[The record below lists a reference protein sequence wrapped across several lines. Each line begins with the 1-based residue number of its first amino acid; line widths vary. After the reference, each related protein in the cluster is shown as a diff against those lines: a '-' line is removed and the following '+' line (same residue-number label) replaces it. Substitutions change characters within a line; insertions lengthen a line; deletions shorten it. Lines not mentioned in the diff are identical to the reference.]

1 MGDQELF
8 KPSREIPVNIEDE
21 MRRSYLD
28 YAMSVIIGRALPDVR
43 DGLKPVHRRI
53 LYAMYKEG
61 NTSDKRYIKCAGVVG
76 EVIKKYH
83 PHGDAAVYD
92 TLVRMAQAFNMRYLL
107 IDGQGN
113 FGSVDGD
120 PPAAYRY
127 TECRLARIAEEMLE
141 DIEKETVDFIPNF
154 DESTEE
160 PTVLPTRIPNLLTS
174 GSDGIAV
181 GMATKI
187 PPHNLTEII
196 DATILLINKPT
207 ASIDEVLS
215 LVPGPDFPTGAYLYG
230 KSGIKSAYETGRGQF
245 TMRAKAAIE
254 RPTKEKQ
261 QIVITEIPY
270 QVNKSKVIERIAQLV
285 QEKKIEG
292 ISDVRDESDRDG
304 MRIVV
309 ELKRG
314 EQPEVILNN
323 LYKHTQLQE
332 NFGMI
337 MLAIVNG
344 QPRTLP
350 LIEAIQLFIDH
361 RVNVVRRRTAYDL
374 RKAQERAEIL
384 KGFLKALS
392 QLYPIIE
399 HIRGSATGREARDG
413 LVKSHNYAEPQTVK
427 VTVRTRDGD
436 KLDRQITWNN
446 NRSRTKSYL
455 SEPTLKYPVQASE
468 RLMKLILAEK
478 KTVPSDYRQSDTRYV
493 PLIHDRNY
501 RWYLESDKEKEI
513 VTTVPPEFDYTERQA
528 QAIVELQL
536 QRLTALEREKIQQ
549 EYDELQNKIAQYEE
563 ILGSEKVLKKV
574 IVNEL
579 REIQK
584 DYGDLRRTEI
594 IEEQAEIKLEDLI
607 AVEDVVITV
616 SHSGYLKRTPLSIY
630 RQQIRGGKGRLGMK
644 TRDEDFVEH
653 LFIASTHSYILV
665 FTNTGKMY
673 WLKVYEIPD
682 VGAAGK
688 GKNIVN
694 LVNLASGEK
703 VAAVVVVREL
713 PDEPKDVTIEGETY
727 AAEGYVTL
735 VTRLGIIKKT
745 RLAEFSSPNSRGII
759 AMKVEEGD
767 ALIGATLTSGR
778 DTIFLASHEGM
789 AIRFPESD
797 VRDMGR
803 AAYGVYAMD
812 LEKGDYIVGMEI
824 VGEKE
829 LILSVSEKGYGKRT
843 AITEYRLQ
851 SRAGKGV
858 INLKTVE
865 RNGKVVGVLSVS
877 EESEV
882 MLISQQG
889 KITRLDASTIRES
902 GRSAQGVRLIN
913 LEEGDQVA
921 AVCLVS
927 SENGE
932 DSTQQTKL
940 IQ

>member
-8 KPSREIPVNIEDE
+8 KPTREIPVNIEDE
-21 MRRSYLD
+21 MRKSYLD

-92 TLVRMAQAFNMRYLL
+92 TLVRMAQDFNMRYLL

-127 TECRLARIAEEMLE
+127 TECRLARIAEELLA

-160 PTVLPTRIPNLLTS
+160 PTVLPTRVPNLLIN

-196 DATILLINKPT
+196 DATILLINKPN
-207 ASIDEVLS
+207 ASLEEVLS
-215 LVPGPDFPTGAYLYG
+215 LVPGPDFPTGAYIYG
-230 KSGIKSAYETGRGQF
+230 KSGIKSAYETGRGLF

-261 QIVITEIPY
+261 QIVITEIPF

-285 QEKKIEG
+285 QDKKIEG
-292 ISDVRDESDRDG
+292 ISDVRDESDREG

-314 EQPEVILNN
+314 EQQPEVILNN

-350 LIEAIQLFIDH
+350 LIDALQLFIDH

-374 RKAQERAEIL
+374 RKAQERAHIL
-384 KGFLKALS
+384 EGFLKAL
-392 QLYPIIE
+392 QHLDAIIKL
-399 HIRGSATGREARDG
+399 IRGSKTPAEARQG
-413 LVKSHNYAEPQTVK
+413 LM
-427 VTVRTRDGD
+427 
-436 KLDRQITWNN
+436 DRF
-446 NRSRTKSYL
+446 
-455 SEPTLKYPVQASE
+455 
-468 RLMKLILAEK
+468 
-478 KTVPSDYRQSDTRYV
+478 
-493 PLIHDRNY
+493 
-501 RWYLESDKEKEI
+501 
-513 VTTVPPEFDYTERQA
+513 EFTERQA
-528 QAIVELQL
+528 QAILELQL
-536 QRLTALEREKIQQ
+536 QRLTAMERDKIQQ
-549 EYDELQNKIAQYEE
+549 EYDDLQKKIAEYQE
-563 ILGSEKVLKKV
+563 ILASEKALKKV

-579 REIQK
+579 KEIQK
-584 DYGDLRRTEI
+584 DYGDIRRTEI

-607 AVEDVVITV
+607 AIEDVVITV
-616 SHSGYLKRTPLSIY
+616 SHSGYLKRTPVSIY
-630 RQQIRGGKGRLGMK
+630 RQQGRGGKGRLGMK

-735 VTRLGIIKKT
+735 VTRLGLIKKT

-767 ALIGATLTSGR
+767 ALIAATLTSGR
-778 DTIFLASHEGM
+778 DNIFLATHEGM

-829 LILSVSEKGYGKRT
+829 LILSVTEKGYGKRT
-843 AITEYRLQ
+843 PITEYRLQ

-858 INLKTVE
+858 INVKTVE
-865 RNGKVVGVLSVS
+865 RNGMVVGVLSVS

-882 MLISQQG
+882 MIISQQG
-889 KITRLDASTIRES
+889 KITRLDAGTIRES
-902 GRSAQGVRLIN
+902 GRSAQGVRLIS

-927 SENGE
+927 TENGE
-932 DSTQQTKL
+932 NGSPQPKL

>member
-8 KPSREIPVNIEDE
+8 KPSREVPVNIEDE
-21 MRRSYLD
+21 MRKSYLD

-92 TLVRMAQAFNMRYLL
+92 TLVRMAQGFNMRYPL

-120 PPAAYRY
+120 PAAAYRY

-196 DATILLINKPT
+196 EATFLLIDKPT

-230 KSGIKSAYETGRGQF
+230 KSGIKSAYATGRGQF

-254 RPTKEKQ
+254 RPAKEKQ

-344 QPRTLP
+344 QPRVLP

-374 RKAQERAEIL
+374 RKAQERAHIL
-384 KGFLKALS
+384 EGFLKAL
-392 QLYPIIE
+392 QHLDAIIKL
-399 HIRGSATGREARDG
+399 IRASKTPAEARQG
-413 LVKSHNYAEPQTVK
+413 LIAQ
-427 VTVRTRDGD
+427 
-436 KLDRQITWNN
+436 
-446 NRSRTKSYL
+446 
-455 SEPTLKYPVQASE
+455 
-468 RLMKLILAEK
+468 
-478 KTVPSDYRQSDTRYV
+478 
-493 PLIHDRNY
+493 
-501 RWYLESDKEKEI
+501 LE
-513 VTTVPPEFDYTERQA
+513 FTERQA
-528 QAIVELQL
+528 QAILELQL

-549 EYDELQNKIAQYEE
+549 EYDELQKKIAQYEE
-563 ILGSEKVLKKV
+563 ILASEKVLKKV

-607 AVEDVVITV
+607 AVEDVVITI

-644 TRDEDFVEH
+644 TRDEDFIEH

-713 PDEPKDVTIEGETY
+713 PDEPKDVTVEGETF

-735 VTRLGIIKKT
+735 VTRFGIIKKT
-745 RLAEFSSPNSRGII
+745 RLAEFSNPNSRGII

-824 VGEKE
+824 VGEQE

-843 AITEYRLQ
+843 QITEYRLQ

-889 KITRLDASTIRES
+889 KITRLDAGKIRES
-902 GRSAQGVRLIN
+902 GRSAQGVKLIN

-927 SENGE
+927 SENGDE
-932 DSTQQTKL
+932 GAQQTKL

>member
-8 KPSREIPVNIEDE
+8 KPTREIPVNIEDE
-21 MRRSYLD
+21 MRKSYLD

-92 TLVRMAQAFNMRYLL
+92 TLVRMAQDFNMRYLL

-196 DATILLINKPT
+196 EATILLINKPT

-261 QIVITEIPY
+261 QIVITEIPF

-285 QEKKIEG
+285 QDKKIEG
-292 ISDVRDESDRDG
+292 ISDVRDESDREG
-304 MRIVV
+304 MRMVV

-332 NFGMI
+332 TFGMI

-350 LIEAIQLFIDH
+350 LIEALQLFIDH

-374 RKAQERAEIL
+374 RKAQERAHIL
-384 KGFLKALS
+384 EGFLKAL
-392 QLYPIIE
+392 QHLDAIIKL
-399 HIRGSATGREARDG
+399 IRASKTPPEARQG
-413 LVKSHNYAEPQTVK
+413 LIA
-427 VTVRTRDGD
+427 RF
-436 KLDRQITWNN
+436 
-446 NRSRTKSYL
+446 
-455 SEPTLKYPVQASE
+455 
-468 RLMKLILAEK
+468 
-478 KTVPSDYRQSDTRYV
+478 
-493 PLIHDRNY
+493 
-501 RWYLESDKEKEI
+501 
-513 VTTVPPEFDYTERQA
+513 EFTERQA
-528 QAIVELQL
+528 QAILELQL

-549 EYDELQNKIAQYEE
+549 EYDDLQKKIAEYQE
-563 ILGSEKVLKKV
+563 ILASEKALKKV

-579 REIQK
+579 KEIQK
-584 DYGDLRRTEI
+584 EYGDLRRTEI

-616 SHSGYLKRTPLSIY
+616 SHSGYLKRTPVSMY
-630 RQQIRGGKGRLGMK
+630 RQQGRGGKGRLGMK

-703 VAAVVVVREL
+703 VAAMVAVREL
-713 PDEPKDVTIEGETY
+713 PDEPKDVSVEGETY

-735 VTRLGIIKKT
+735 VTRLGLIKKT

-778 DTIFLASHEGM
+778 DTIFLATHEGM

-843 AITEYRLQ
+843 QITEYRLQ

-927 SENGE
+927 SETNG
-932 DSTQQTKL
+932 DGPTQGTLVQ
-940 IQ
+940 

>member
-1 MGDQELF
+1 MGDQGQLI
-8 KPSREIPVNIEDE
+8 PPTQQIPVNIEDE
-21 MRRSYLD
+21 MRKSYLD
-28 YAMSVIIGRALPDVR
+28 YAMSVIIGRALPEVR

-61 NTSDKRYIKCAGVVG
+61 NTSDKRYVKCAAVVG

-83 PHGDAAVYD
+83 PHGDTALYD
-92 TLVRMAQAFNMRYLL
+92 TLVRMAQDFNMRYPL

-120 PPAAYRY
+120 PAAAYRY
-127 TECRLARIAEEMLE
+127 TECRLTRLAEELLA
-141 DIEKETVDFIPNF
+141 DIEKETVDFVPNF

-160 PTVLPTRIPNLLTS
+160 PTVLPTKVPNLLIN

-196 DATILLINKPT
+196 DATILLIDKPGAT
-207 ASIDEVLS
+207 LDEVLKK
-215 LVPGPDFPTGAYLYG
+215 VPGPDFPTGAYLYG
-230 KSGIKSAYETGRGQF
+230 KSGIKAAYETGRGQF

-270 QVNKSKVIERIAQLV
+270 QVNKAKTIERIAQLV
-285 QEKKIEG
+285 QEKKLEG
-292 ISDVRDESDRDG
+292 ISDMRDESDREG
-304 MRIVV
+304 MRIVI

-350 LIEAIQLFIDH
+350 LTEAIQLFIDH
-361 RVNVVRRRTAYDL
+361 RVTVVRRRTAYEL
-374 RKAQERAEIL
+374 RKAQERAHIL
-384 KGFLKALS
+384 EGFMKALS
-392 QLYPIIE
+392 QLDAIIKL
-399 HIRGSATGREARDG
+399 IRGSKEPKEARAG
-413 LVKSHNYAEPQTVK
+413 LM
-427 VTVRTRDGD
+427 TR
-436 KLDRQITWNN
+436 
-446 NRSRTKSYL
+446 
-455 SEPTLKYPVQASE
+455 
-468 RLMKLILAEK
+468 
-478 KTVPSDYRQSDTRYV
+478 
-493 PLIHDRNY
+493 
-501 RWYLESDKEKEI
+501 
-513 VTTVPPEFDYTERQA
+513 FDFSERQA
-528 QAIVELQL
+528 QAILELQL
-536 QRLTALEREKIQQ
+536 QRLTALERDKIQQ
-549 EYDELQNKIAQYEE
+549 EYDDLQKKIAGYKE
-563 ILGSEKVLKKV
+563 ILASEKVLKKL
-574 IVNEL
+574 IVDEL
-579 REIQK
+579 KQVQK
-584 DYGDLRRTEI
+584 EYGDARKTEI

-607 AVEDVVITV
+607 ADEDAVITV
-616 SHSGYLKRTPLSIY
+616 SHSGYLKRTPLTAY
-630 RQQIRGGKGRLGMK
+630 RQQGRGGKGRLGMK
-644 TRDEDFVEH
+644 TREEDFVEH

-665 FTNTGKMY
+665 LTNTGKLH

-682 VGAAGK
+682 VGAAGR
-688 GKNIVN
+688 GKHILN

-703 VAAVVVVREL
+703 VAAVMVVKEL
-713 PDEPKDVTIEGETY
+713 PAEPKDVTVDGETY
-727 AAEGYVTL
+727 AAEGYVVL
-735 VTRLGIIKKT
+735 VTRLGVIKKT
-745 RLAEFSSPNSRGII
+745 RLAEFSNPTARGIV
-759 AMKVEEGD
+759 AMKIEEGD
-767 ALIGATLTSGR
+767 ELIAGKLTTGR

-824 VGEKE
+824 VGGKE
-829 LILSVSEKGYGKRT
+829 LILSVTEKGFGKRT
-843 AITEYRLQ
+843 PIAEYRVQ

-858 INLKTVE
+858 INVKTTE
-865 RNGKVVGVLSVS
+865 RNGKVVGVLSVT
-877 EESEV
+877 EDSEV

-889 KITRLDASTIRES
+889 KIARLDAGKIRES
-902 GRSAQGVRLIN
+902 GRSAQGVKLLA

-921 AVCLVS
+921 AACLVS
-927 SENGE
+927 ETGGNGGPAQG
-932 DSTQQTKL
+932 TLVQ
-940 IQ
+940 

>member
-8 KPSREIPVNIEDE
+8 KPTREIPVNIEDE

-92 TLVRMAQAFNMRYLL
+92 TLVRMAQYFNMRYLL

-127 TECRLARIAEEMLE
+127 TECRLARIAEEMLA

-160 PTVLPTRIPNLLTS
+160 PTVLPTRFPNLLTS

-196 DATILLINKPT
+196 DAAILLINKPN

-344 QPRTLP
+344 QPRTLS

-374 RKAQERAEIL
+374 RKAQERAHIL
-384 KGFLKALS
+384 EGFLKALRH
-392 QLYPIIE
+392 LDAIIKL
-399 HIRGSATGREARDG
+399 IRASKTPPEARQG
-413 LVKSHNYAEPQTVK
+413 LIAQF
-427 VTVRTRDGD
+427 
-436 KLDRQITWNN
+436 
-446 NRSRTKSYL
+446 
-455 SEPTLKYPVQASE
+455 
-468 RLMKLILAEK
+468 
-478 KTVPSDYRQSDTRYV
+478 
-493 PLIHDRNY
+493 
-501 RWYLESDKEKEI
+501 
-513 VTTVPPEFDYTERQA
+513 EFTERQA
-528 QAIVELQL
+528 QAILELQL

-549 EYDELQNKIAQYEE
+549 EYDELQKKIAQYEE
-563 ILGSEKVLKKV
+563 ILASEKVLKKV

-694 LVNLASGEK
+694 LVSLASREK
-703 VAAVVVVREL
+703 VAAVVVVRDL

-745 RLAEFSSPNSRGII
+745 RLAEFSNPNSRGII

-843 AITEYRLQ
+843 QITEYRLQ

-927 SENGE
+927 SENG
-932 DSTQQTKL
+932 DDGAQQPKL

>member
-1 MGDQELF
+1 MADEEITPPPTEPPQPPQG
-8 KPSREIPVNIEDE
+8 PTREQPVNIEDE
-21 MRRSYLD
+21 MRKSYLD

-92 TLVRMAQAFNMRYLL
+92 TLVRMAQSFNMRYPL

-127 TECRLARIAEEMLE
+127 TECRLARLAEELLA
-141 DIEKETVDFIPNF
+141 DIEKETVDFVPNF

-160 PTVLPTRIPNLLTS
+160 PTVLPTRVPNLLVN

-196 DATILLINKPT
+196 DAAILLINKPS
-207 ASIDEVLS
+207 ASLDEVLS
-215 LVPGPDFPTGAYLYG
+215 LVPGPDFPTGAFLYG
-230 KSGIKSAYETGRGQF
+230 KRGIREAYRTGRGQF

-270 QVNKSKVIERIAQLV
+270 QVNKAKTIERIAELV
-285 QEKKIEG
+285 QDKKIEG
-292 ISDVRDESDRDG
+292 IGDIRDESDRDG

-332 NFGMI
+332 TFGMI

-344 QPRTLP
+344 QPKTLP
-350 LIEAIQLFIDH
+350 LTDALQLFIDH
-361 RVNVVRRRTAYDL
+361 RVSVVRRRTAYEL
-374 RKAQERAEIL
+374 RKAEERAHIL
-384 KGFLKALS
+384 EGFLKAL
-392 QLYPIIE
+392 QHLDAIIKL
-399 HIRGSATGREARDG
+399 IRASKNPPEARQG
-413 LVKSHNYAEPQTVK
+413 LM
-427 VTVRTRDGD
+427 TRF
-436 KLDRQITWNN
+436 
-446 NRSRTKSYL
+446 
-455 SEPTLKYPVQASE
+455 
-468 RLMKLILAEK
+468 
-478 KTVPSDYRQSDTRYV
+478 
-493 PLIHDRNY
+493 
-501 RWYLESDKEKEI
+501 
-513 VTTVPPEFDYTERQA
+513 EFSERQA
-528 QAIVELQL
+528 QAILEMQL
-536 QRLTALEREKIQQ
+536 QRLTALEREKVQQ
-549 EYDELQNKIAQYEE
+549 EYDELQKKIAEFKE
-563 ILGSEKVLKKV
+563 ILASEKTLKKV
-574 IVNEL
+574 IVDEL
-579 REIQK
+579 KQIQK
-584 DYGDLRRTEI
+584 DYGDVRRTEI

-616 SHSGYLKRTPLSIY
+616 SHSGYMKRTPLSVY
-630 RQQIRGGKGRLGMK
+630 RQQSRGGKGRLGMR

-665 FTNTGKMY
+665 FTNAGRVH

-688 GKNIVN
+688 GKNITN
-694 LVNLASGEK
+694 LVNLAGAEK
-703 VAAVVVVREL
+703 AAALVSVHEL
-713 PDEPKDVTIEGETY
+713 PDEAKDATVDGETF
-727 AAEGYVTL
+727 AAEGYVVL
-735 VTRLGIIKKT
+735 ASRNGVIKKT
-745 RLAEFSSPNSRGII
+745 RLAEFANPMSRGII
-759 AMKVEEGD
+759 AMGIEKGD
-767 ALIGATLTSGR
+767 ELISAKRSTGR

-789 AIRFPESD
+789 AIRFLESD

-803 AAYGVYAMD
+803 QAYGVNGMD
-812 LEKGDYIVGMEI
+812 LEKDDYLVGMEI
-824 VGEKE
+824 VAEKD
-829 LILSVSEKGYGKRT
+829 LILSVTEKGYGKRT
-843 AITEYRLQ
+843 PVTEYRLQ

-858 INLKTVE
+858 INVKTVE
-865 RNGKVVGVLSVS
+865 RNGKVVGVLPVT

-882 MLISQQG
+882 MLITQQG
-889 KITRLDASTIRES
+889 KITRLDASEIRES
-902 GRSAQGVRLIN
+902 GRSAQGVRVIR

-921 AVCLVS
+921 AACLIR
-927 SENGE
+927 SETNG
-932 DSTQQTKL
+932 SQGTTVQ
-940 IQ
+940 

>member
-1 MGDQELF
+1 MGDQELL
-8 KPSREIPVNIEDE
+8 KPTREIPVNIEDE
-21 MRRSYLD
+21 MRKSYLD

-61 NTSDKRYIKCAGVVG
+61 ITSDKRYVKCAGVVG

-83 PHGDAAVYD
+83 PHGDVAVYD
-92 TLVRMAQAFNMRYLL
+92 TLVRMAQDFNMRDLL

-127 TECRLARIAEEMLE
+127 TECRLARIAEEMLA

-160 PTVLPTRIPNLLTS
+160 PIVLPTRVPNLLIN

-196 DATILLINKPT
+196 DATILLINKPNAT
-207 ASIDEVLS
+207 LEEMLS
-215 LVPGPDFPTGAYLYG
+215 LVPGPDFPTGAYIYG

-261 QIVITEIPY
+261 QIVITEIPF

-285 QEKKIEG
+285 QEKRIEG

-332 NFGMI
+332 TFGMI

-344 QPRTLP
+344 QPRTLSVV
-350 LIEAIQLFIDH
+350 EAIQLFIDH

-374 RKAQERAEIL
+374 RKAQERAHIL
-384 KGFLKALS
+384 EGFLKALHH
-392 QLYPIIE
+392 LDAIIKL
-399 HIRGSATGREARDG
+399 IRASKTPPEAR
-413 LVKSHNYAEPQTVK
+413 
-427 VTVRTRDGD
+427 
-436 KLDRQITWNN
+436 
-446 NRSRTKSYL
+446 
-455 SEPTLKYPVQASE
+455 QA
-468 RLMKLILAEK
+468 LIG
-478 KTVPSDYRQSDTRYV
+478 RF
-493 PLIHDRNY
+493 
-501 RWYLESDKEKEI
+501 
-513 VTTVPPEFDYTERQA
+513 EFTERQA
-528 QAIVELQL
+528 QAILELQL

-549 EYDELQNKIAQYEE
+549 EYDDIQKKIAEYQE
-563 ILGSEKVLKKV
+563 ILASEKALKKV

-579 REIQK
+579 KEIQK
-584 DYGDLRRTEI
+584 EYGDLRRTEI

-630 RQQIRGGKGRLGMK
+630 RQQSRGGKGRLGMR
-644 TRDEDFVEH
+644 TREEDFVEH

-665 FTNTGKMY
+665 FSNTGKMY

-703 VAAVVVVREL
+703 VAAVVAVGEL
-713 PDEPKDVTIEGETY
+713 PDEPKDVSIDGETY

-735 VTRLGIIKKT
+735 VTRLGLIKKT

-778 DTIFLASHEGM
+778 DTIFLATHEGM

-829 LILSVSEKGYGKRT
+829 LILSVTEKGYGKRT
-843 AITEYRLQ
+843 PITEYRLQ

-858 INLKTVE
+858 INVKTAE
-865 RNGKVVGVLSVS
+865 RNGKVVGVLSVT

-902 GRSAQGVRLIN
+902 GRSAQGVRLIS

-927 SENGE
+927 SENG
-932 DSTQQTKL
+932 DNGAQQPKL